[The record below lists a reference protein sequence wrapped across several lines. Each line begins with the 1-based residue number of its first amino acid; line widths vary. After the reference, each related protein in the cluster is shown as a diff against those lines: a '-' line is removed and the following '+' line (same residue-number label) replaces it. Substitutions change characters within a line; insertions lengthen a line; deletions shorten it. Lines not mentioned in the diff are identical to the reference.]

1 MAENEF
7 QPAYDLLTA
16 LPIALREDAE
26 IGRLLIHLGFIL
38 AAQVAPPPFAF
49 VDGGA
54 QDSRIIFDHVI
65 CTRMS

>member
-1 MAENEF
+1 MAKLLMAENEF

-38 AAQVAPPPFAF
+38 AAQAAPP
-49 VDGGA
+49 VEDLA
-54 QDSRIIFDHVI
+54 QRIEANPDDLEA
-65 CTRMS
+65 RY